1 MQELIEYIAR
11 SLVENPDQVRVSSHR
26 SGSNTYVDVTAAQG
40 DLGRLIGRRGRTAQA
55 IRSVAKVAAARQGLR
70 VTIDID

>member
-11 SLVENPDQVRVSSHR
+11 SLVENPDRVQVSTRR
-26 SGSNTYVDVTAAQG
+26 SGSSLYVDVTAAPG

-55 IRSVAKVAAARQGLR
+55 IRSVAKVAAARQGIR
-70 VTIDID
+70 ITVDID

>member
-26 SGSNTYVDVTAAQG
+26 SGSNIYVDVTAAQG

-55 IRSVAKVAAARQGLR
+55 IRSVAKVASARQGLR

>member
-11 SLVENPDQVRVSSHR
+11 SLVENPDRVQVSTRR
-26 SGSNTYVDVTAAQG
+26 SGSSLYVDVTAAPG

-55 IRSVAKVAAARQGLR
+55 IRSVAKVAAARQGMR
-70 VTIDID
+70 ITVDID

>member
-1 MQELIEYIAR
+1 MQELVEYIAR
-11 SLVENPDQVRVSSHR
+11 SLVENPDRVQVSTRR
-26 SGSNTYVDVTAAQG
+26 SGSSYYVDVTAAPG

-70 VTIDID
+70 ITIDID